1 MRGTWREAV
10 HVRLSTTRMFPLL
23 LMLALAGLTF
33 WLERMVREEE
43 GAHPSQR
50 RHDPDYVV
58 DNLTHTRF
66 DAQGKVESTLTAAK
80 MLHYPDDDSTDL
92 LAPRV
97 VQTKPNEPRV
107 TVSAERGTLSQDG
120 EEVFL
125 YGNVLLVREAGPEQG
140 ETRMRTSFMHV
151 VQSHSIIRTDRDVV
165 ITEEDRVLSGRG
177 MEYRNDTKELFL
189 RERVRGRFE
198 PGKKSGLNSD
208 TTD

>member
-1 MRGTWREAV
+1 M
-10 HVRLSTTRMFPLL
+10 RLSTTRMFPLL

-33 WLERMVREEE
+33 WLERTVREEE
-43 GAHPSQR
+43 GVHPSLR

-66 DAQGKVESTLTAAK
+66 NVQGVVESTLTAAK

-92 LAPRV
+92 LAPHV

-107 TVSAERGTLSQDG
+107 TLTADRGALSQDG

-125 YGNVLLVREAGPEQG
+125 YDNVLIVREGGPDRS

-151 VQSHSIIRTDRDVV
+151 VQAHSVIQTDRDVV
-165 ITEEDRVLSGRG
+165 ITEDDRVLSGRG
-177 MEYRNDTKELFL
+177 MEYHNDSKELFL

-198 PGKKSGLNSD
+198 ARKKAEPEQ
-208 TTD
+208 